1 MGGSEDHDVTQRLAE
16 LDARLAD
23 GDRRIEALES
33 RVATNGEFIRELQG
47 EGLVARDRAENL
59 EAALRSSR
67 IIGAAVGIVMAEHRC
82 TQEEAFQ
89 ELRKASQDHNVK
101 LRDVAEAIVRTGDV
115 AGLRTLMRDA

>member
-33 RVATNGEFIRELQG
+33 RVATNREFIRELQG

-82 TQEEAFQ
+82 TQEEAFE

-101 LRDVAEAIVRTGDV
+101 LRDVAEALVRTGDV